1 MIRKFKTA
9 YLLYL
14 LLSET
19 AFSLKIPWRII
30 SASEKNANEYI
41 GFLKYVLKT
50 GSFEDNSDD
59 DRHNTLQEEATETS
73 ENDVTVNLQGDDE
86 TIEPHEVNGK

>member
-14 LLSET
+14 LLGET
-19 AFSLKIPWRII
+19 AFSLKIPWTII

-41 GFLKYVLKT
+41 GFLKYVLET

-59 DRHNTLQEEATETS
+59 DRHNTLQ
-73 ENDVTVNLQGDDE
+73 VQGDDE
-86 TIEPHEVNGK
+86 TIEPREVNGE